1 MNLERIVETKQ
12 ATGVN
17 RMEVLRL
24 GVSILFLATMLF
36 FLIRGMMLP
45 WYGNQYARH

>member
-24 GVSILFLATMLF
+24 GVSILFLAGF
-36 FLIRGMMLP
+36 RAPGRDAVFP
-45 WYGNQYARH
+45 DPRHDAALVW